1 MVNIFHK
8 YDLEK
13 SIVILP
19 SIKFTLLM
27 IKLLVKPKITQ
38 NKSTVSLLR
47 VLQNNKKWLINILMF
62 FYCYILPKVRS

>member
-38 NKSTVSLLR
+38 NKSIVSLLR
-47 VLQNNKKWLINILMF
+47 VLQNNRK
-62 FYCYILPKVRS
+62 